1 MLQARKEALLVQL
14 ANATELP
21 PVLHPRMADL
31 WRTEIT
37 QLRDALTDDSCQPEA
52 REAVRKMVEEIR
64 LTPKDGELA
73 IDVNGNLAAMLV
85 IQPAPTTEDWQ
96 RQLTL
101 VAGARNQHYLQL
113 WRPAA

>member
-1 MLQARKEALLVQL
+1 METLQAWKETLLAQL
-14 ANATELP
+14 ASATELP
-21 PVLHPRMADL
+21 PLLHPNMANL

-73 IDVNGNLAAMLV
+73 IDVNGNLAAMPAAASPNHRGLA
-85 IQPAPTTEDWQ
+85 APTY
-96 RQLTL
+96 
-101 VAGARNQHYLQL
+101 VGCGGGI
-113 WRPAA
+113 